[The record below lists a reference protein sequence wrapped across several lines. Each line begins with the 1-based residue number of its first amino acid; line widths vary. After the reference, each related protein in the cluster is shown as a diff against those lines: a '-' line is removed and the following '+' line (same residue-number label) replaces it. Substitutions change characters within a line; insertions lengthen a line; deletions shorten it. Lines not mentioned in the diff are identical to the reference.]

1 MFRSADVG
9 QDAGLVRVT
18 HQSHRGP
25 CQSQCPSSAP
35 LELEGAVLLAQK
47 TSQLPA
53 RVQMWGK
60 VQIRHLSQ
68 QPITSHCMLQI
79 RWKFHILKA
88 SPWQRRE
95 ACGDWVNLKLIW
107 VYPQNWRHSLD
118 GIVS

>member
-25 CQSQCPSSAP
+25 CQSQCPSSVP

-68 QPITSHCMLQI
+68 QPVASHCVLQI

-88 SPWQRRE
+88 SPWQKP
-95 ACGDWVNLKLIW
+95 AVIGLTLN
-107 VYPQNWRHSLD
+107 
-118 GIVS
+118 